1 MSSLSFYSQS
11 NQQRRNWYI
20 DQSLLSISNARVLVV
35 KSLTQPVW
43 IVCIRATLVSIVNL
57 NLSPPSWLGW
67 IKLLDTVLNWSL
79 SLMTFSISLPI
90 ILRRTMGLNDLG
102 ESYDFLLGLGITII
116 LEILKCDGQYPK
128 LIQELAIWMKLS
140 RHSLFSKIILR

>member
-1 MSSLSFYSQS
+1 
-11 NQQRRNWYI
+11 
-20 DQSLLSISNARVLVV
+20 
-35 KSLTQPVW
+35 
-43 IVCIRATLVSIVNL
+43 
-57 NLSPPSWLGW
+57 
-67 IKLLDTVLNWSL
+67 
-79 SLMTFSISLPI
+79 
-90 ILRRTMGLNDLG
+90 MGLNDLG

>member
-102 ESYDFLLGLGITII
+102 ESYDFLLGLGITIV